1 MSRCS
6 RVTAAVAVGLF
17 VAAACAAPAAAQSS
31 ATASIAAR
39 ADVSGVAPLTAAGV
53 NDLNFGIVAAGTPKS
68 ITNLPIDAGR
78 FNISGEPSMAVSLS
92 FSLPTVLT
100 QVGGSSTI
108 PISFGV
114 ADGLEW
120 TPYPG
125 THSTF
130 DPNAVHVTSF
140 DGTGNASIGIA
151 GTVSPPAGT
160 GTGSYTGTI
169 TLTVAYQ

>member
-17 VAAACAAPAAAQSS
+17 AAAVCAAPAAAQRS
-31 ATASIAAR
+31 ATASIAAK
-39 ADVSGVAPLTAAGV
+39 ADVSGLAPLTAAGV
-53 NDLNFGIVAAGTPKS
+53 NDLNFGLVAAGTPKS
-68 ITNLPIDAGR
+68 ITNLATDAGR
-78 FNISGEPSMAVSLS
+78 FNISGEPSAAVSIS

-100 QVGGSSTI
+100 GAGSTTI
-108 PISFGV
+108 PITFG
-114 ADGLEW
+114 ATDGLEW

-130 DPNAVHVTSF
+130 NPNAVHFTSF

-160 GTGSYTGTI
+160 TTGSYTGTI
-169 TLTVAYQ
+169 TMTVSYQ